1 MFYKD
6 HENIYRVRPFAALE
20 WLEHGFGTRRSVR
33 PRATTVHQVH
43 SAICVTAEGRQGCL
57 GDGDALLENTPGSS
71 VAVKTADCL
80 PLLFADPEHRAV
92 AAVHAGWRGTAQR
105 IAQAAVSS
113 MAERFGTNPEKLLVA
128 LGPSI
133 GPCCYEV
140 GPEVTAQFGLGN
152 GHARVDLGAIN
163 RAQLE
168 QSGVRPENIYS
179 SGLCT
184 MCSPEDF
191 YSYRREREHA
201 GRMYS
206 VIGIGRQLNCH

>member
-6 HENIYRVRPFAALE
+6 RDHVYRVRPLAALA
-20 WLEHGFGTRRSVR
+20 WLEHGFGTRHSAR
-33 PRATTVHQVH
+33 PRAATLHQVH
-43 SAICVTAEGRQGCL
+43 SAVCIAAEGRGGCL

-80 PLLFADPEHRAV
+80 PLLLVDPARRAV

-105 IAQAAVSS
+105 IAQAAVRS
-113 MAERFGTNPEKLLVA
+113 MTERFGTDPVDLLAA
-128 LGPSI
+128 LGPAI

-140 GPEVTAQFGLGN
+140 GAEVAARFGLGD
-152 GHARVDLGAIN
+152 GRARVDLAAIN
-163 RAQLE
+163 RGQLE
-168 QSGVRPENIYS
+168 RMGVRPENIYS

-184 MCSPEDF
+184 MCNPDDF
-191 YSYRREREHA
+191 YSYRRERERA

-206 VIGIGRQLNCH
+206 AVGIAR